1 MVDIVVDAM
10 VQWADAMVDTLLDT
24 LLDTIVDAIVDDA
37 TVDAMQWLRSSVSQ
51 KSLGLPL
58 HLPWHVSVLSAVCCV
73 LSVGYDTLTVHPN
86 PTRCYPTISL
96 CAFVAAVHVS
106 FLVRLVLNTFNAYLA
121 CTGMP

>member
-58 HLPWHVSVLSAVCCV
+58 HLPWHVSVLSAVCCPSAMIP
-73 LSVGYDTLTVHPN
+73 LQCTLILPGAILRSHCVHLWRPC
-86 PTRCYPTISL
+86 TFLFSC
-96 CAFVAAVHVS
+96 VS
-106 FLVRLVLNTFNAYLA
+106 S
-121 CTGMP
+121 